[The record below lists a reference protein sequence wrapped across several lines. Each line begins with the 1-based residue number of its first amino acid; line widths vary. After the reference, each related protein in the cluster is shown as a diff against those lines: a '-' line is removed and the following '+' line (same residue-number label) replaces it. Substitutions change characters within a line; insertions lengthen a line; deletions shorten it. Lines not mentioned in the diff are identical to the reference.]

1 MVGSGEQFP
10 EDMDVKREL
19 GSEYAS
25 AAASIADDPPAAARY
40 FERSILIRE
49 QILQAR
55 PEDILLRRD
64 LIVVYGN
71 YCRLLDIGWGAI
83 QAGTPK
89 LARTARS
96 R

>member
-1 MVGSGEQFP
+1 
-10 EDMDVKREL
+10 
-19 GSEYAS
+19 
-25 AAASIADDPPAAARY
+25 
-40 FERSILIRE
+40 
-49 QILQAR
+49 LQAR

>member
-1 MVGSGEQFP
+1 
-10 EDMDVKREL
+10 MDVKREL